1 MKIPLV
7 INLDPRG
14 LKNQLSKDEMLDF
27 ICEMDLSYAEVDFTT
42 NLIGRLVE
50 SVKGDLIS
58 GSEKEELL
66 REIRD
71 ILNK

>member
-1 MKIPLV
+1 MTIPLV

-14 LKNQLSKDEMLDF
+14 LKNRLSKDEMLDF
-27 ICEMDLSYAEVDFTT
+27 IYEMDISYAEVDFTT
-42 NLIGRLVE
+42 TLIRRLVK
-50 SVKGDLIS
+50 SVKGDLMEI
-58 GSEKEELL
+58 EREQLL